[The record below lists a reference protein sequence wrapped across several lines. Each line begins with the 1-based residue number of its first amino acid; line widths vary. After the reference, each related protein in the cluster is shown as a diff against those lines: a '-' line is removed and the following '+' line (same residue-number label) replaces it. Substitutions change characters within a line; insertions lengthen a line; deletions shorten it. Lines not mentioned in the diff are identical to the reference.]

1 MGITDTIMDF
11 FNQDDKLMVED
22 GGQKVDLWQSA
33 TEKAKDVYYQSLF
46 SGGGSM
52 PLVEETVGSAGAHEF
67 RLLTRYL
74 SGSGEDMPLSDDQSV
89 IDKYLQAVHD
99 EYGAP
104 EEREWFWNPTTNREL
119 NPNTGIPYAD
129 EGWEFKQVSPNSI
142 MSDAGI
148 EKPEGELG
156 ETKSSDWAD
165 VYNKLGETSTVR
177 RRKLEGGDYE
187 YMIVEPWDL
196 IEGEKG
202 KGGTDYAEESSY
214 MNFSRNVPKALGL
227 LTKLAPDF
235 VAGIPSWRGDKTNVS
250 INLSDYGKDW
260 MENKAKPF
268 NITGRSII
276 NR

>member
-1 MGITDTIMDF
+1 MGVEDQLMDSF
-11 FNQDDKLMVED
+11 LEDEQLMVKD
-22 GGQKVDLWQSA
+22 GGQKVNFWQSA
-33 TEKAKDVYYQSLF
+33 ANKAKDVYYQSLF

-52 PLVEETVGSAGAHEF
+52 PLVEKTIGSAGAHEF
-67 RLLTRYL
+67 KLLTRYL
-74 SGSGEDMPLSDDQSV
+74 SGSGEDMPLSEDQGV
-89 IDKYLQAVHD
+89 IDKYLQTVHN
-99 EYGAP
+99 EYG
-104 EEREWFWNPTTNREL
+104 EWERHWTPTTNREI
-119 NPNTGIPYAD
+119 NPNTGIPYVD
-129 EGWEFKQVSPNSI
+129 EGWEFKQVNPKSI
-142 MSDAGI
+142 MSDADI

-202 KGGTDYAEESSY
+202 KGGTDYAEESEY

-235 VAGIPSWRGDKTNVS
+235 VSGWPSWQGDKTNVS
-250 INLSDYGKDW
+250 INLSDYGRDW

-268 NITGRSII
+268 SITGRSII